1 MGKGSASVKDH
12 DYTRIKNHKSC
23 HSVSFVIKKKVH
35 IYFWQ
40 LKIINELTRKNL
52 FYDDN

>member
-1 MGKGSASVKDH
+1 MGKGSVKDH
-12 DYTRIKNHKSC
+12 VYTRIKSHKSC
-23 HSVSFVIKKKVH
+23 HSVSFVIKKIH

-40 LKIINELTRKNL
+40 LKIVNELTRKNL